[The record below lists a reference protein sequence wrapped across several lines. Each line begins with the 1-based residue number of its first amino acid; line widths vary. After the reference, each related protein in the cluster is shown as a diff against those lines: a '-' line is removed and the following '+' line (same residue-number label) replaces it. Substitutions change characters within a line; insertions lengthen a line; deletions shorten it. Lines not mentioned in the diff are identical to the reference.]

1 MEAPTTSA
9 QRSAAVC
16 ATPSALDEA
25 LGTFIYRAADAA
37 ISSRGSFALA
47 TSGGSFPKSFASAL
61 SWAAGA
67 GLPLRTELWHVFYA
81 DERHV
86 ALDHSDSNHA
96 ATLAALRLPQPWWR
110 AAVHAIDAALPL
122 AECAAAYEAALRAA
136 LPAGGALD
144 LVLLGMGPDG
154 HTASLFPG
162 HALLLASAG
171 EARLVAPIS
180 DSPKPPPARVTLT
193 LPAINAARRVAF
205 VACGEAKAALVGA
218 IFRGSEE
225 GRALP
230 AALVAGAEATVWFL
244 DAPAAAQLPQ

>member
-1 MEAPTTSA
+1 MAA
-9 QRSAAVC
+9 RSATVC
-16 ATPSALDEA
+16 ATPAALDEA
-25 LGTFIYRAADAA
+25 LGTLIYRAADAA
-37 ISSRGSFALA
+37 ITARGSFALA
-47 TSGGSFPKSFASAL
+47 TSGGSFPKAFASAL

-86 ALDHSDSNHA
+86 ALDHGDSNHA
-96 ATLAALRLPQPWWR
+96 ATLAALCLPQPWWR
-110 AAVHAIDAALPL
+110 AAVHPIAPALPL
-122 AECAAAYEAALRAA
+122 AECAAAYEAELAAA

-162 HALLLASAG
+162 HALLLGAAG
-171 EARLVAPIS
+171 ERRAVAPIA

-193 LPAINAARRVAF
+193 LPAINAARQVAF

-218 IFRGSEE
+218 IFGGAEE
-225 GRALP
+225 ARALP
-230 AALVAGAEATVWFL
+230 AARVAGVAATVWFL
-244 DAPAAAQLPQ
+244 DAPAAALLP

>member
-1 MEAPTTSA
+1 MSRIAT
-9 QRSAAVC
+9 VC
-16 ATPSALDEA
+16 ASPAALDEA
-25 LGTFIYRAADAA
+25 LGTFIYRSAEAA
-37 ISSRGSFALA
+37 ISARGAFILA
-47 TSGGSFPKSFASAL
+47 TSGGSFPKSLASAL
-61 SWAAGA
+61 SWAVGA

-86 ALDHSDSNHA
+86 ALDHCDSNHA

-110 AAVHAIDAALPL
+110 AAVHPIAPALPL
-122 AECAAAYEAALRAA
+122 AECAAAYGAELAAA

-162 HALLLASAG
+162 HALLLGSTG
-171 EARLVAPIS
+171 ERRLVAPIA

-193 LPAINAARRVAF
+193 LPAINAARQVAF

-218 IFRGSEE
+218 IFRGTEE
-225 GRALP
+225 GRVLP
-230 AALVAGAEATVWFL
+230 AALVAGVEATVWFL
-244 DAPAAAQLPQ
+244 DTPAAAQLSA